1 MNKQILNID
10 KVMVLSLIFFLFIES
25 IPTVELNVF
34 CFLVPLL
41 ITGTIR
47 SIVVLMVLIMQVI
60 SIANEKRKKVFKR
73 NKNPDHS

>member
-10 KVMVLSLIFFLFIES
+10 KIMVLSLIFFLFIES

-47 SIVVLMVLIMQVI
+47 SIVVLMVLIMQII
-60 SIANEKRKKVFKR
+60 SIANEKSKKIFNR
-73 NKNPDHS
+73 NKKSNHS

>member
-60 SIANEKRKKVFKR
+60 SIANEKRKKLFKR
-73 NKNPDHS
+73 NKNTDHS